1 MFKDDQQLKS
11 RNNTVEFAIKL
22 EDLHKNLKLELN
34 KIFKNLNINF
44 DNSCL
49 NETLDGS
56 FTPGITGF
64 DGKHMKNTRNQK
76 DLYNFTS
83 YLSNN
88 DIIKFQRI
96 FEKNYHK
103 WNYKFLEKIQEVIIN
118 PIKFLILLVIL
129 KKSITFKLTIKKF

>member
-22 EDLHKNLKLELN
+22 EDLHKNLKLQLN
-34 KIFKNLNINF
+34 KIFKNLNIKF

-49 NETLDGS
+49 NETLDGL

-64 DGKHMKNTRNQK
+64 DRKHLKNTRNQK
-76 DLYNFTS
+76 DLYNFTN

-88 DIIKFQRI
+88 DIIKFQKI
-96 FEKNYHK
+96 FRENYKK
-103 WNYKFLEKIQEVIIN
+103 WNYKFLEKLKKKTIN
-118 PIKFLILLVIL
+118 PIQFLIL
-129 KKSITFKLTIKKF
+129 

>member
-1 MFKDDQQLKS
+1 M
-11 RNNTVEFAIKL
+11 
-22 EDLHKNLKLELN
+22 KLELN
-34 KIFKNLNINF
+34 KIFKNLNIKF

-64 DGKHMKNTRNQK
+64 DGKQIKNTRKQK

-83 YLSNN
+83 YLSNK
-88 DIIKFQRI
+88 DILKFQRI

-118 PIKFLILLVIL
+118 PIQFLILLVTL